1 MESEKANLED
11 IDWVGIAPE
20 AAEMIIGRPPDAV
33 YFGVMR
39 WNKYPGAFDL
49 FYEGAFFANFAKGV
63 GGDVME
69 MVSHLCGIDLL
80 DVPAWLFRN
89 GFLPEASAQS
99 MREELR
105 TRKSEEDARIRE
117 ERRRGLTALEKS
129 RDVQRHFSS
138 NRDFEKLRAA
148 GRDLA
153 EVEDF
158 EEIADILPWNNPDR
172 LQDPIFSD
180 GNVVYYRRRYASDGE
195 AISFEDA
202 KRLAVAL
209 FTYRIPDL
217 KDSTTWRTPDN
228 ARLVLAEYLSDSKL
242 PALIEAS
249 ENSPLMWWALQY
261 CLRDLRTR
269 DNLVPPPLL
278 EWALEVAN
286 GKRTEPGGRRGRP
299 TEFKEIRNRWVV
311 RVLKDLKSCG
321 LPPRRDG
328 RVYPEKEDSGC
339 DVVAEAL
346 KNFGKAPGRYGIE
359 KIWQR
364 EVRNSKKTIS
374 G

>member
-202 KRLAVAL
+202 SVWPSRYSH
-209 FTYRIPDL
+209 T
-217 KDSTTWRTPDN
+217 
-228 ARLVLAEYLSDSKL
+228 
-242 PALIEAS
+242 AS
-249 ENSPLMWWALQY
+249 
-261 CLRDLRTR
+261 
-269 DNLVPPPLL
+269 
-278 EWALEVAN
+278 
-286 GKRTEPGGRRGRP
+286 P
-299 TEFKEIRNRWVV
+299 T
-311 RVLKDLKSCG
+311 
-321 LPPRRDG
+321 
-328 RVYPEKEDSGC
+328 
-339 DVVAEAL
+339 
-346 KNFGKAPGRYGIE
+346 
-359 KIWQR
+359 
-364 EVRNSKKTIS
+364 
-374 G
+374 